1 MNKGV
6 KKSNTEYKGLIDLS
20 DKQSFTHREKLEA
33 KPKKFKVN
41 SSLTLTFPSDP
52 PHIEHGSLY

>member
-6 KKSNTEYKGLIDLS
+6 KRSNTEYKGLIDLS

-33 KPKKFKVN
+33 KPKN
-41 SSLTLTFPSDP
+41 SKSIAISPLHFL
-52 PHIEHGSLY
+52 